1 MIPSAVKREVWVR
14 GGPDPSS
21 MDQPLEYASGRPTQN
36 GLFHEAALAYRE
48 GRAEAEHVKVY
59 EKLLRGTWV
68 FNGVFRLAD
77 CWTEQR
83 EGRAVFKFR
92 LEPAEEDA
100 EPARPALRERSR
112 MIPSAVKREVGCAI
126 RSVRHLR
133 RDRRTPL
140 RPRHPVLGRGL
151 VSHRGEHSHPLRAPQ
166 SREER
171 PHRVTGGAT
180 RLRPTQ
186 TTLTNAGLPRENRTG
201 VPIAGSVSRVGSQ
214 AHPRPRRAASH
225 SCAAE
230 SVIREGLDQMVVYGG
245 GSYSGPKEVSYL
257 FVDGGYLRKI
267 AEKFGN
273 DFFDGAEPPI
283 DYAALG
289 SGFTKCFYYDCLPR
303 RAPRRAPRRVARVRP
318 ASAIS

>member
-1 MIPSAVKREVWVR
+1 MELGNLEPSAIISYHQMCTEEHEVRLQRGMNFRLDPRYSVMLMSRREGAPYADAVEGAGETLIYEGHDAPRRR

-112 MIPSAVKREVGCAI
+112 MIPSAVKREVW
-126 RSVRHLR
+126 VRDH
-133 RDRRTPL
+133 
-140 RPRHPVLGRGL
+140 GRC
-151 VSHRGEHSHPLRAPQ
+151 VIC
-166 SREER
+166 
-171 PHRVTGGAT
+171 GAT
-180 RLRPTQ
+180 DELHFDHDIPYS
-186 TTLTNAGLPRENRTG
+186 A
-201 VPIAGSVSRVGSQ
+201 
-214 AHPRPRRAASH
+214 
-225 SCAAE
+225 
-230 SVIREGLDQMVVYGG
+230 G
-245 GSYSGPKEVSYL
+245 GSSVT
-257 FVDGGYLRKI
+257 
-267 AEKFGN
+267 AEN
-273 DFFDGAEPPI
+273 I
-283 DYAALG
+283 RIL
-289 SGFTKCFYYDCLPR
+289 C
-303 RAPRRAPRRVARVRP
+303 ARHNLEKSDR
-318 ASAIS
+318 IE

>member
-1 MIPSAVKREVWVR
+1 MSRREGAPYADAVEGAGETLIYEGHDAPRRR

-112 MIPSAVKREVGCAI
+112 MIPSAVKREVW
-126 RSVRHLR
+126 VRDH
-133 RDRRTPL
+133 
-140 RPRHPVLGRGL
+140 GRC
-151 VSHRGEHSHPLRAPQ
+151 VIC
-166 SREER
+166 
-171 PHRVTGGAT
+171 GAT
-180 RLRPTQ
+180 DEL
-186 TTLTNAGLPRENRTG
+186 
-201 VPIAGSVSRVGSQ
+201 
-214 AHPRPRRAASH
+214 H
-225 SCAAE
+225 
-230 SVIREGLDQMVVYGG
+230 
-245 GSYSGPKEVSYL
+245 
-257 FVDGGYLRKI
+257 
-267 AEKFGN
+267 
-273 DFFDGAEPPI
+273 FDHDIPYP
-283 DYAALG
+283 
-289 SGFTKCFYYDCLPR
+289 
-303 RAPRRAPRRVARVRP
+303 
-318 ASAIS
+318 